1 MTADHGPSRPVPAA
15 IAPMSPRYAAS
26 ATAWAFVSS
35 GPRAPDRPAPS
46 PPRRPRPVDTD
57 RAGLVPV
64 LNRRDLVVLSAL
76 AGGRSTA
83 QIATSLAVSRN
94 TARTRIRRVQSKL
107 DVADRAAAVRA
118 AQDLGVLMTMS

>member
-1 MTADHGPSRPVPAA
+1 MTDHPFTFRSVPAA
-15 IAPMSPRYAAS
+15 VAPMSPRAAVAAAAA
-26 ATAWAFVSS
+26 ATGAFASS
-35 GPRAPDRPAPS
+35 GPQ
-46 PPRRPRPVDTD
+46 
-57 RAGLVPV
+57 VPV
-64 LNRRDLVVLSAL
+64 LNRRDVVVLSGL